1 MENTLPPIP
10 RGMFKFRKTLVNL
23 LWSYVQ
29 YPQDSLDVEETSVS
43 YHEAAVI
50 SGDECRPLQPQRSSS
65 SASSTYQ
72 LPAGKKKQLNHMLM
86 RLKKSNLEILLD
98 AIKSQGS
105 NPGGC
110 VLMPASASTTS
121 GIPAHLLLIQVFRW
135 PDLSQESELKRLPFC
150 EFYNVVSDGNATKN
164 LEKTA
169 STSASAQL
177 SPLPRLYECCNPYH
191 WSRLHKQRKCIYRPL
206 NIHYSILQ
214 YTKHMQCTYSN
225 LCHIVI
231 SKH

>member
-1 MENTLPPIP
+1 MEHNLPPIP

-29 YPQDSLDVEETSVS
+29 YPQHSLEVEETSHQS
-43 YHEAAVI
+43 YNEAVI
-50 SGDECRPLQPQRSSS
+50 SGDEFRPLSTSRRSS
-65 SASSTYQ
+65 SASSSTCL

-86 RLKKSNLEILLD
+86 RLKKSNLEILLE

-135 PDLSQESELKRLPFC
+135 PDLHQESELKRLPYC
-150 EFYNVVSDGNATKN
+150 EVYNVSDVGDC
-164 LEKTA
+164 EKTA

-177 SPLPRLYECCNPYH
+177 SPLPRLYECCNPFH
-191 WSRLHKQRKCIYRPL
+191 WSRLHKQRK
-206 NIHYSILQ
+206 
-214 YTKHMQCTYSN
+214 
-225 LCHIVI
+225 
-231 SKH
+231 

>member
-1 MENTLPPIP
+1 MEHNLPPIP

-29 YPQDSLDVEETSVS
+29 YPQHSLEVEETSHQS
-43 YHEAAVI
+43 YNEAVI
-50 SGDECRPLQPQRSSS
+50 SGDEFRPLQPQPTSRRSS
-65 SASSTYQ
+65 SASSSTCL

-86 RLKKSNLEILLD
+86 RLKKSNLEILLE

-135 PDLSQESELKRLPFC
+135 PDLHQESELKRLPYC
-150 EFYNVVSDGNATKN
+150 EFYNVSDDGDC
-164 LEKTA
+164 EKTA

-177 SPLPRLYECCNPYH
+177 SPLPRLYECCNPFH
-191 WSRLHKQRKCIYRPL
+191 WSRLHKQRK
-206 NIHYSILQ
+206 
-214 YTKHMQCTYSN
+214 
-225 LCHIVI
+225 
-231 SKH
+231 

>member
-1 MENTLPPIP
+1 MEHNLPPIP

-29 YPQDSLDVEETSVS
+29 YPQHSLEVEETSVS
-43 YHEAAVI
+43 HQSYNEAVI
-50 SGDECRPLQPQRSSS
+50 SGDELRPLSTSRRSS
-65 SASSTYQ
+65 SASSTCL

-191 WSRLHKQRKCIYRPL
+191 WSRLHKQRK
-206 NIHYSILQ
+206 
-214 YTKHMQCTYSN
+214 
-225 LCHIVI
+225 
-231 SKH
+231 